1 MKPDLRW
8 TAVMVCALAAITAAS
23 ASAQEYPQRPIRM
36 IVGLPAGGSTDL
48 MGRLL
53 AAKLGERFGQQVVF
67 DNRHVVEAVVQP
79 TIANPF
85 GQCLVPI
92 RTGDVGLAGQEA
104 VVFAGAIG

>member
-36 IVGLPAGGSTDL
+36 IVGLPTGGSTDL

-53 AAKLGERFGQQVVF
+53 AAKLGERFGQQAVF
-67 DNRHVVEAVVQP
+67 DNRPGASGRTRAVNRAP
-79 TIANPF
+79 AC
-85 GQCLVPI
+85 GM
-92 RTGDVGLAGQEA
+92 
-104 VVFAGAIG
+104 